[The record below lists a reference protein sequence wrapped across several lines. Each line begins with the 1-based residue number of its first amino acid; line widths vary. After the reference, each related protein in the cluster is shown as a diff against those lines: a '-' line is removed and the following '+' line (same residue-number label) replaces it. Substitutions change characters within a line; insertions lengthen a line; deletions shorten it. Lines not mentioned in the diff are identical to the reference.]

1 MDKAEIA
8 DSLIA
13 RLQTLGQ
20 AAYFGETVTT
30 LDHMRQTATGMAAA
44 RPGDAS
50 AITAALLHDIGHLLH
65 DLGEDVAEHGIN
77 SRHEEIGADYLARWF
92 SPSVTEP
99 VRLHVDAKRYLC
111 AVDPEYQA
119 ALSPASVRS
128 LALQGGPMTPG
139 KAAAFAA
146 TPHADVAIVLRRCDD
161 QGKLPDGQCLSLAEL
176 RPVIIVA
183 LAH

>member
-13 RLQTLGQ
+13 RLRTLGH
-20 AAYFGETVTT
+20 AAYFGENVST

-65 DLGEDVAEHGIN
+65 DLGEDIAYQGVD
-77 SRHEEIGADYLARWF
+77 SRHEQIGADYLSRWF
-92 SPSVTEP
+92 SPAVTEP

-111 AVDPEYQA
+111 AVDPAYQA
-119 ALSPASVRS
+119 GLSTASVRS
-128 LALQGGPMTPG
+128 LALQGGPMDPAE
-139 KAAAFAA
+139 AAAFAA
-146 TPHADVAIVLRRCDD
+146 RPHADVAIMLRRCDD
-161 QGKLPDGQCLSLAEL
+161 QGKLPDSLCLSLEDL
-176 RPVIIVA
+176 RPVILEA